1 MKGIWE
7 KLRQKTAVMLVAS
20 MMVTSVAPI
29 TGLAA
34 SYGVNG
40 IYSSDMDY
48 DISDCRATASVAAK
62 ATARGDRDIVLS
74 GGAGTG
80 EVVLDTEFEI
90 TVEALATASNADWS
104 ETKKHV
110 EKEILKYLTMNATI
124 TNKAEEI
131 RDFVSLDTESLGT
144 DSIVAVKVA
153 IPAEKLQALSGK
165 DYLIEVQFK
174 PELGEGLG
182 ENIVITSL
190 SHVTIAVVLRVAS
203 DDYPTPDET
212 LESTVELKGFHGEE
226 DGNTWIYVGDD
237 PVNLNDYCT
246 TNPAGL
252 AVHFTSGNPA
262 VATVSDA
269 GYLSPV
275 ANGLTTIKAQVIE
288 EGYTESTAEMTV
300 QVWTGE
306 LMSDLPEDFE
316 LYEGEKWQY
325 TFAEPLSK
333 NDLCILDM
341 NGEIVDEENVKVRV
355 SNERKTVIV
364 SAGRAG
370 SYQLRLI
377 RHSDQQITYYGYVDF
392 TVKPLQNTVFS
403 IHGFNGETDDSNGVT
418 TTWAY
423 SEYGAVNLANYCRTT
438 AEGATITFTSSD
450 EGVATI
456 DGDYLVPVGT
466 GRTTVTATMEAP
478 GYQALTDTLV
488 VDIWR
493 FETQNNLPEQIVF
506 YEGETWTRT
515 FVEPLHKRTKVY
527 VYDEYTEETVGE
539 DAVKVTLTEDRT
551 AITVEAKKAGT
562 YYLYCERHNEEKYTT
577 YNEAMHITV
586 LEEGVSLD
594 IPVNQIVVE
603 PGMSV
608 AVDATY
614 SPENATLQFD
624 YDEEMIHVAYKDG
637 KIIVT
642 GLNPTVEAAK
652 VRVRL
657 IKGENV
663 LVAKWIS
670 VFVAEKQ
677 LEATNVEEAL
687 AEANAKIEEVL
698 QSGNRS
704 EIYKIVNEVVE
715 ILTNS
720 TQSEVSENKEAID
733 NLEAALSA
741 VATVEAEVHGEET
754 EIEASGAL
762 LNLLSMGE
770 SDGKLVVKPV
780 EDPTNTEGVTLD
792 IKLERGSNG
801 ENITELSVPMQL
813 RVKVSGIDL
822 TKSIRIRHTKENG
835 STEWIYPVVDGEY
848 LVFWVKSYSTFAI
861 SNYTSGGGG
870 HSGGGG
876 GGGSSSGISAA
887 GTVSNDAKKGY
898 VNSLTGIITGSAAGY
913 SRWIQ
918 DEAGWKLQYADGT
931 FASGTMATDENGN
944 TYEQVMW
951 EMINGA
957 WYPFGAD
964 GYVKSGLVHDAAL
977 GGMFYVDIETGM
989 KTGWQLVDGVWRYF
1003 NTVSDGKRGIMMTD
1017 TTIDGYY
1024 IDAEGIWK
1032 E

>member
-40 IYSSDMDY
+40 IYSSDVNY
-48 DISDCRATASVAAK
+48 DISDCRATASVAA
-62 ATARGDRDIVLS
+62 TVI
-74 GGAGTG
+74 GGNEIELAEGTG
-80 EVVLDTEFEI
+80 SGELVLETEYDI
-90 TVEALATASNADWS
+90 TIKALATASDADWS
-104 ETKKHV
+104 ETEAYV
-110 EKEILKYLTMNATI
+110 EKEILKYLSMKATI
-124 TNKAEEI
+124 TNEAEEI
-131 RDFVSLDTESLGT
+131 GEFVSLDTEKLVT
-144 DSIVAVKVA
+144 ESIVAVKVA
-153 IPAEKLQALSGK
+153 IPEENLQPLSGK
-165 DYLIEVQFK
+165 TYHFNVQFE
-174 PELGEGLG
+174 PELSDGLG
-182 ENIVITSL
+182 DNIVITSL
-190 SHVTIAVVLRVAS
+190 SPYSAKITLRVGTGGGS
-203 DDYPTPDET
+203 TPE
-212 LESTVELKGFHGEE
+212 ENKGTVKLNGFHGEE

-246 TNPAGL
+246 TDPAGL
-252 AVHFTSGNPA
+252 AVAFTSSNPA

-269 GYLSPV
+269 GHLNPV
-275 ANGLTTIKAQVIE
+275 ANGLTTIKAQIIE
-288 EGYTESTAEMTV
+288 EGYAESTAEMTV

-306 LMSDLPEDFE
+306 LMPDLPKAFE
-316 LYEGEKWQY
+316 LHEGEKWQY
-325 TFAEPLSK
+325 TFTEPLSK
-333 NDLCILDM
+333 NDLCVLDM
-341 NGEIVDEENVKVRV
+341 NGEIVEEEIVKVRV

-403 IHGFNGETDDSNGVT
+403 IHGFNGETDDANGVT
-418 TTWAY
+418 TTWTY
-423 SEYGAVNLANYCRTT
+423 SEYGPVNLANYCHTT
-438 AEGATITFTSSD
+438 AEGATITFTSSE

-456 DGDYLVPVGT
+456 DGNYLVPAGT

-478 GYQALTDTLV
+478 GYQVLTDTLV

-493 FETQNNLPEQIVF
+493 FEPQNNLPEQITF
-506 YEGETWTRT
+506 YEGETWART

-551 AITVEAKKAGT
+551 MITVEAKKAGT
-562 YYLYCERHNEEKYTT
+562 YYLYYERHNEERYTT

-586 LEEGVSLD
+586 LKTGVSLD
-594 IPVNQIVVE
+594 IPVSQMVVE
-603 PGMSV
+603 PGKPVTVEV
-608 AVDATY
+608 AY
-614 SPENATLQFD
+614 SPENAELEFD
-624 YDEEMIHVAYKDG
+624 YDEEMIHVAYEDG

-642 GLNPTVEAAK
+642 GLNPTVEATK

-657 IKGENV
+657 VEGEKV
-663 LVAKWIS
+663 LVVQWIS

-687 AEANAKIEEVL
+687 TEANAKIEEAL
-698 QSGNRS
+698 QNGNRT

-715 ILTNS
+715 ILANS

-741 VATVEAEVHGEET
+741 VATVETEVHGEET

-801 ENITELSVPMQL
+801 KNITELSVPMQL

-918 DEAGWKLQYADGT
+918 EEAGWKLQYADGT
-931 FASGTMATDENGN
+931 FASGTMVTDENGN

-1017 TTIDGYY
+1017 TTVDGYY

>member
-29 TGLAA
+29 SGLAA

-40 IYSSDMDY
+40 IYSSDLNY

-62 ATARGDRDIVLS
+62 AI
-74 GGAGTG
+74 GGNKIELAEGSGTG
-80 EVVLDTEFEI
+80 ELVLETGYDI
-90 TVEALATASNADWS
+90 TVKALATASDTDWS
-104 ETKKHV
+104 ETKAHV
-110 EKEILKYLTMNATI
+110 EEEILKYLSMKAFI
-124 TNKAEEI
+124 TDEAEAI
-131 RDFVSLDTESLGT
+131 RSFVSLDMEKLNTENT
-144 DSIVAVKVA
+144 VTVKVA
-153 IPAEKLQALSGK
+153 IPEENLQALSGK
-165 DYLIEVQFK
+165 EYRFNVQFEPK
-174 PELGEGLG
+174 LREGLG
-182 ENIVITSL
+182 ENIVIAGL
-190 SHVTIAVVLRVAS
+190 SPKSIEIILRVG
-203 DDYPTPDET
+203 TGET
-212 LESTVELKGFHGEE
+212 EGTVKLKGFHGEE
-226 DGNTWIYVGDD
+226 DGQTWIYVGDD

-246 TNPAGL
+246 TNPPGL
-252 AVHFTSGNPA
+252 AVAFTSSNPA
-262 VATVSDA
+262 VATVSEN
-269 GYLSPV
+269 GYLNPV
-275 ANGLTTIKAQVIE
+275 AKGLTTIKAQVIE
-288 EGYTESTAEMTV
+288 EGYPESTAEMTV

-306 LMSDLPEDFE
+306 LMPDLPEAFE

-333 NDLCILDM
+333 NDLCIMDM
-341 NGEIVDEENVKVRV
+341 NGEIVDEEIAKVRV

-377 RHSDQQITYYGYVDF
+377 RHSEEQVTYYGYVDF
-392 TVKPLQNTVFS
+392 TIKPFQDNAFS

-418 TTWAY
+418 TTWTY
-423 SEYGAVNLANYCRTT
+423 MEYGLVNLANYCHTT
-438 AEGATITFTSSD
+438 VEGATITFTSSD
-450 EGVATI
+450 ENVATI
-456 DGDYLVPVGT
+456 DGNYLVPADT
-466 GRTTVTATMEAP
+466 GRTTVTATLEVP

-488 VDIWR
+488 VDVWQ
-493 FETQNNLPEQIVF
+493 FEPLNNLPEQIAL
-506 YEGETWTRT
+506 YEGETWART
-515 FVEPLHKRTKVY
+515 FVEPLHKRTKVN
-527 VYDEYTEETVGE
+527 VYDGNTGETAGE
-539 DAVKVTLTEDRT
+539 DVVKVTLTEDRA

-577 YNEAMHITV
+577 YTEEMLITV
-586 LEEGVSLD
+586 LEAGVSLD
-594 IPVNQIVVE
+594 IPVNQIIVE
-603 PGMSV
+603 PGMSA
-608 AVDATY
+608 AVETTY
-614 SPENATLQFD
+614 SPESAKLEFD
-624 YDEEMIHVAYKDG
+624 YDERMIHVAYEDG

-642 GLNPTVEAAK
+642 GRYPTEEAAQ

-663 LVAKWIS
+663 LVTKWLS
-670 VFVAEKQ
+670 VIVAEKQ
-677 LEATNVEEAL
+677 LEATDVEEAL
-687 AEANAKIEEVL
+687 AEANVKIEEAL
-698 QSGNRS
+698 QNGNKS

-715 ILTNS
+715 ILANS
-720 TQSEVSENKEAID
+720 TQSEMSENKEAID

-741 VATVEAEVHGEET
+741 IAFVETEVYGEEAEV
-754 EIEASGAL
+754 EASGAL

-770 SDGKLVVKPV
+770 KDGKLVVKPV

-801 ENITELSVPMQL
+801 ENITELPTPMQL

-822 TKSIRIRHTKENG
+822 TKSIRIRHIKENG
-835 STEWIYPVVDGEY
+835 SAEWIYPVVEGEY
-848 LVFWVKSYSTFAI
+848 LVFWVNSYSTFAI
-861 SNYTSGGGG
+861 SNYTPGGGSHG
-870 HSGGGG
+870 GGGGG

-931 FASGTMATDENGN
+931 FASGTMLTDENGN
-944 TYEQVMW
+944 SYEQVMW
-951 EMINGA
+951 ELINGA
-957 WYPFGAD
+957 WYPFGAN

-977 GGMFYVDIETGM
+977 GGMFYVDIEAGM

-1003 NTVSDGKRGIMMTD
+1003 NTVSDGRRGIMLTD